1 MAERTRPL
9 FRADHVGSLIRP
21 QELRDARQAHLA
33 GTVPAAELH
42 ALEDRLISEAVAMQE
57 YVGLQAITDGE
68 FRRTSFREV
77 LFESID
83 GFSKERVETDFSFSY
98 ADGSTR
104 RATPV
109 PKVVSRLR
117 RSGSM
122 AAGDFRFLK
131 TATRATPKVMLP
143 APSLAH
149 WFVGDR
155 VFAGGPYANA
165 REYMADI
172 ARIFREEFA
181 ELASLGCT
189 YVQIDEVPIPVICD
203 TNVQATIERRG
214 KSPFALVDL
223 YVDTIND
230 AIRDRPPGMT
240 VVVHMCRG
248 NEGVAGL
255 GSGGYEPIAERV
267 FGRLKVDGYLLEY
280 DTPRTGDF
288 APLRFLPKE
297 AIAVLGLISTKVTS
311 SKLETRSSGASTK
324 PPASL
329 SSTGLDFAR
338 NAVSRPCIGTTAW
351 DATCSSANWS
361 SWSPRPARSGVE
373 THFAGSGA
381 ARLLR

>member
-1 MAERTRPL
+1 MALRSKPP

-21 QELRDARQAHLA
+21 QDLREARQARLEGKLA
-33 GTVPAAELH
+33 APELG
-42 ALEDRLISEAVAMQE
+42 AIEDRLIREAVAMQE
-57 YVGLQAITDGE
+57 RVGLQAVTDGE

-98 ADGSTR
+98 ADGTTR

-109 PKVVSRLR
+109 PRAVSRLR
-117 RSGSM
+117 RRGSM
-122 AAGDFRFLK
+122 AAEDFKFLK
-131 TATRATPKVMLP
+131 AATKATPKVMLP

-155 VFAGGPYANA
+155 VFAGSPYADA
-165 REYMADI
+165 RDYMADI
-172 ARIFREEFA
+172 ARIFREEIA

-203 TNVQATIERRG
+203 PRVQASIARRG
-214 KSPFALVDL
+214 EDAMALIDL

-255 GSGGYEPIAERV
+255 GSGGYDAIAERV

-280 DTPRTGDF
+280 DTSRAGDF
-288 APLRFLPKE
+288 APLRFLSKE
-297 AIAVLGLISTKVTS
+297 AIAVLGLISTKVVELETKDALRRRVDEAARVIDLDRLGLCPQCGFAS
-311 SKLETRSSGASTK
+311 LYRYDRMGQDLQERKLELLVAT
-324 PPASL
+324 
-329 SSTGLDFAR
+329 AR
-338 NAVSRPCIGTTAW
+338 DIWG
-351 DATCSSANWS
+351 
-361 SWSPRPARSGVE
+361 
-373 THFAGSGA
+373 
-381 ARLLR
+381 

>member
-1 MAERTRPL
+1 MAQRTKPP

-21 QELRDARQAHLA
+21 QELREARQAYLE
-33 GTVPAAELH
+33 GRLSAADLRE
-42 ALEDRLISEAVAMQE
+42 LEDRLIREVVALQE
-57 YVGLQAITDGE
+57 RVGLQAVTDGE

-77 LFESID
+77 LFESMD
-83 GFSKERVETDFSFSY
+83 GFSKERVETDFAFSY

-109 PKVVSRLR
+109 PRVVARLR

-122 AAGDFRFLK
+122 AAADFRLLK

-155 VFAGGPYANA
+155 VFAGSPYTDA

-172 ARIFREEFA
+172 ARIYREEIA

-189 YVQIDEVPIPVICD
+189 YVQIDEVPIPVMCD
-203 TNVQATIERRG
+203 PGVRAAVAKRG
-214 KSPFALVDL
+214 EDPIALIDL
-223 YVDTIND
+223 YVDTINE
-230 AIRDRPPGMT
+230 AIRERPPGMA

-255 GSGGYEPIAERV
+255 GSGGYEAIAERV

-280 DTPRTGDF
+280 DTPRAGDF
-288 APLRFLPKE
+288 TPLRFLPE
-297 AIAVLGLISTKVTS
+297 NAIAVLGLVSTKVVEVETRDTLKRRVDEAARVVDLDRLGLCPQCGFATLYRYDRMGLDLQER
-311 SKLETRSSGASTK
+311 KLE
-324 PPASL
+324 L
-329 SSTGLDFAR
+329 
-338 NAVSRPCIGTTAW
+338 VVTTARDIW
-351 DATCSSANWS
+351 
-361 SWSPRPARSGVE
+361 G
-373 THFAGSGA
+373 
-381 ARLLR
+381 

>member
-1 MAERTRPL
+1 MTQRTRPP

-21 QELRDARQAHLA
+21 QELREARQAHLV
-33 GTVPAAELH
+33 GKLPAPDLRVI
-42 ALEDRLISEAVAMQE
+42 EDRLIREVVAMQE
-57 YVGLQAITDGE
+57 RFGLQAVTDGE

-83 GFSKERVETDFSFSY
+83 GFGEERVETDFSFSY

-122 AAGDFRFLK
+122 AAADFRFLK
-131 TATRATPKVMLP
+131 TATKATPKVMLP

-155 VFAGGPYANA
+155 VFAGSPYADA
-165 REYMADI
+165 REYMTDI
-172 ARIFREEFA
+172 ARIYREEIA

-189 YVQIDEVPIPVICD
+189 YVQIDEVPIPVTCD
-203 TNVQATIERRG
+203 PAVQATIAKRG
-214 KSPFALVDL
+214 EAPLALVDL

-255 GSGGYEPIAERV
+255 GSGGYDTIAERV
-267 FGRLKVDGYLLEY
+267 LGRLKVDGYLLEY
-280 DTPRTGDF
+280 DTPRAGAF
-288 APLRFLPKE
+288 APLRFLPKDT
-297 AIAVLGLISTKVTS
+297 IAVLGLISTKVTELES
-311 SKLETRSSGASTK
+311 KDGLKRRIDEAARVVDLDRLGLCPQCGFASLYRYDRMGLDVQQHKLELLVDT
-324 PPASL
+324 
-329 SSTGLDFAR
+329 AR
-338 NAVSRPCIGTTAW
+338 DIWG
-351 DATCSSANWS
+351 
-361 SWSPRPARSGVE
+361 
-373 THFAGSGA
+373 
-381 ARLLR
+381 

>member
-1 MAERTRPL
+1 MAQRTRAP

-21 QELRDARQAHLA
+21 RELREARQAHLE
-33 GTVPAAELH
+33 GKLPVAELR
-42 ALEDRLISEAVAMQE
+42 AIEDRLIREVIAMQE
-57 YVGLQAITDGE
+57 RVGLQAVTDGE

-77 LFESID
+77 LFENMD

-109 PKVVSRLR
+109 PRVVSRLR

-122 AAGDFRFLK
+122 AAGDFKFLK
-131 TATRATPKVMLP
+131 TVTKATPKVMLP

-155 VFAGGPYANA
+155 VFAGGPYADA
-165 REYMADI
+165 REYMADVAQI
-172 ARIFREEFA
+172 YREEIA

-203 TNVQATIERRG
+203 PAVQATIAKRDEA
-214 KSPFALVDL
+214 PLALVDL

-230 AIRDRPPGMT
+230 AIGDRPLGMT

-248 NEGVAGL
+248 NEGVGGL

-280 DTPRTGDF
+280 DTPRAGDF
-288 APLRFLPKE
+288 APLRFLPNDT
-297 AIAVLGLISTKVTS
+297 IAVLGLMSTKVTELES
-311 SKLETRSSGASTK
+311 KDALKRRIDEAAHVIDLDRLGLCPQCGFASLYRYDRMGLDVQQRKLELLVDT
-324 PPASL
+324 
-329 SSTGLDFAR
+329 AR
-338 NAVSRPCIGTTAW
+338 EIWG
-351 DATCSSANWS
+351 
-361 SWSPRPARSGVE
+361 
-373 THFAGSGA
+373 
-381 ARLLR
+381 

>member
-1 MAERTRPL
+1 MAQRTRPP

-21 QELRDARQAHLA
+21 QELREARQAHLD
-33 GTVPAAELH
+33 GKLPAAELRVI
-42 ALEDRLISEAVAMQE
+42 EDRLVREVVALQE
-57 YVGLQAITDGE
+57 RVGLQAVTDGE

-122 AAGDFRFLK
+122 AAADFKFLK
-131 TATRATPKVMLP
+131 TATKATPKVMLP

-155 VFAGGPYANA
+155 VFAGSPYADA

-172 ARIFREEFA
+172 ARIYREEIA

-203 TNVQATIERRG
+203 PDVQATIARRG
-214 KSPFALVDL
+214 EDAMALVDL

-255 GSGGYEPIAERV
+255 GSGGYDAIAERV

-280 DTPRTGDF
+280 DTPRAGDF
-288 APLRFLPKE
+288 APLRFLPKD
-297 AIAVLGLISTKVTS
+297 AIAVLGLISTKVTELETKDALKRRVDEAARVIDLDRLGLCPQCGFATLYRYDRMGLDLQER
-311 SKLETRSSGASTK
+311 KLELLVAT
-324 PPASL
+324 
-329 SSTGLDFAR
+329 AR
-338 NAVSRPCIGTTAW
+338 DIWG
-351 DATCSSANWS
+351 
-361 SWSPRPARSGVE
+361 
-373 THFAGSGA
+373 
-381 ARLLR
+381 

>member
-1 MAERTRPL
+1 MAQRMKPP

-21 QELRDARQAHLA
+21 QELREARQAHLE
-33 GTVPAAELH
+33 GRLPAAELH
-42 ALEDRLISEAVAMQE
+42 ALEDRLIREAVAMQE
-57 YVGLQAITDGE
+57 RVGLKVVTDGE

-77 LFESID
+77 LFESMD
-83 GFSKERVETDFSFSY
+83 GFSKERVETDFAFSY

-109 PKVVSRLR
+109 PKVVSRLA

-131 TATRATPKVMLP
+131 TATNATPKVMLP

-155 VFAGGPYANA
+155 VFAGSPYADA

-172 ARIFREEFA
+172 ARIFREEIA
-181 ELASLGCT
+181 ELAALGCT
-189 YVQIDEVPIPVICD
+189 YVQIDEVPLPVMCD
-203 TNVQATIERRG
+203 AGVQATIAARG
-214 KSPFALVDL
+214 EDATALADL

-255 GSGGYEPIAERV
+255 GSGGYDAVAERV
-267 FGRLKVDGYLLEY
+267 LGRLQVDGYLLEY
-280 DTPRTGDF
+280 DTPRAGDF
-288 APLRFLPKE
+288 APLRFLPKD
-297 AIAVLGLISTKVTS
+297 AIAVLGLVSTKALELESRDALRRRVDEAARVVDLDRLGLCPQCGFAS
-311 SKLETRSSGASTK
+311 LYRYDRMGLELQERKLELLVAT
-324 PPASL
+324 
-329 SSTGLDFAR
+329 AR
-338 NAVSRPCIGTTAW
+338 DIWG
-351 DATCSSANWS
+351 
-361 SWSPRPARSGVE
+361 
-373 THFAGSGA
+373 
-381 ARLLR
+381 

>member
-1 MAERTRPL
+1 MAERTRPP

-214 KSPFALVDL
+214 ESPFALVDL

-280 DTPRTGDF
+280 DTSRTGDF

-297 AIAVLGLISTKVTS
+297 AIAVLGLISTKVTE
-311 SKLETRSSGASTK
+311 LETRDALKRRIDEAARVIELDRLGLC
-324 PPASL
+324 PQCGFASL
-329 SSTGLDFAR
+329 YRYDRMGRDVQKRKLELLVATAR
-338 NAVSRPCIGTTAW
+338 EVWG
-351 DATCSSANWS
+351 
-361 SWSPRPARSGVE
+361 
-373 THFAGSGA
+373 
-381 ARLLR
+381 

>member
-1 MAERTRPL
+1 MVERTRPP

-21 QELRDARQAHLA
+21 KELREARQAHLE
-33 GTVPAAELH
+33 GRLAATDLH
-42 ALEDRLISEAVAMQE
+42 AIEDRLIREAVVMQE
-57 YVGLQAITDGE
+57 RIGLQAITDGE

-77 LFESID
+77 LFESIE

-131 TATRATPKVMLP
+131 TETRATPKVMLP

-155 VFAGGPYANA
+155 VFSGSPYVNA
-165 REYMADI
+165 HEYMADI
-172 ARIFREEFA
+172 ACIFREEIA

-189 YVQIDEVPIPVICD
+189 YVQIDEVPIPVMCD
-203 TNVQATIERRG
+203 PDVQATIAKRG
-214 KSPFALVDL
+214 EAPLALVDL

-240 VVVHMCRG
+240 IVVHMCRG

-255 GSGGYEPIAERV
+255 GSGGYDAIAERV
-267 FGRLKVDGYLLEY
+267 FGRLEVDGYLLEY
-280 DTPRTGDF
+280 DTPRAGDF
-288 APLRFLPKE
+288 APLRFLPKD
-297 AIAVLGLISTKVTS
+297 AIAILGLISTKVTELETMDTLKRRVGEATRVIELDRLGLCPQCGFAS
-311 SKLETRSSGASTK
+311 LYRYDRMGLDVQQRKLELLVAT
-324 PPASL
+324 
-329 SSTGLDFAR
+329 AR
-338 NAVSRPCIGTTAW
+338 DIWG
-351 DATCSSANWS
+351 
-361 SWSPRPARSGVE
+361 
-373 THFAGSGA
+373 
-381 ARLLR
+381 

>member
-1 MAERTRPL
+1 MVERARPP

-21 QELRDARQAHLA
+21 KELRNARQAHLE
-33 GTVPAAELH
+33 GKLPAAALR
-42 ALEDRLISEAVAMQE
+42 ALEDRLIREAVAMQE
-57 YVGLQAITDGE
+57 RVGLQAITDGE
-68 FRRTSFREV
+68 FRRSSFREV

-83 GFSKERVETDFSFSY
+83 GFGKERVETDFSFSY

-109 PKVVSRLR
+109 PKVVSRLKR
-117 RSGSM
+117 TGSM
-122 AAGDFRFLK
+122 AAADLRFLK
-131 TATRATPKVMLP
+131 TATRATAKVMLP

-155 VFAGGPYANA
+155 VFAGSAYASA

-172 ARIFREEFA
+172 ARVYREEIA

-189 YVQIDEVPIPVICD
+189 YVQIDEVPIPVMCD
-203 TNVQATIERRG
+203 PAVRATITKRG
-214 KSPFALVDL
+214 EAPFALVDL

-255 GSGGYEPIAERV
+255 GSGSYDAIAERV

-280 DTPRTGDF
+280 DTPRAGDF
-288 APLRFLPKE
+288 APLRFLPE
-297 AIAVLGLISTKVTS
+297 QTIAVLGLISTKVTELE
-311 SKLETRSSGASTK
+311 SKDALKRRIDQAASVIDLNRLGLC
-324 PPASL
+324 PQCGFASL
-329 SSTGLDFAR
+329 YRYDRMGLDVQERKLDLLVATAR
-338 NAVSRPCIGTTAW
+338 DIWG
-351 DATCSSANWS
+351 
-361 SWSPRPARSGVE
+361 
-373 THFAGSGA
+373 
-381 ARLLR
+381 

>member
-1 MAERTRPL
+1 MAQRSKPP

-21 QELRDARQAHLA
+21 QELREARQAYLE
-33 GTVPAAELH
+33 GRVAAPELS
-42 ALEDRLISEAVAMQE
+42 AIEDRLIREAVAMQE
-57 YVGLQAITDGE
+57 RVGLQVTTDGE

-98 ADGSTR
+98 ADGTTR

-109 PKVVSRLR
+109 PRVVSRLR
-117 RSGSM
+117 RRGSM
-122 AAGDFRFLK
+122 AAGDFKFLK
-131 TATRATPKVMLP
+131 AATKATSKVMLP

-149 WFVGDR
+149 WFVGDK
-155 VFAGGPYANA
+155 VFAGSPYADA
-165 REYMADI
+165 HEYMADI
-172 ARIFREEFA
+172 ARIFREEIA

-203 TNVQATIERRG
+203 PGVQATIARRG
-214 KSPFALVDL
+214 EDAMALIDL

-255 GSGGYEPIAERV
+255 GSGGYDAVAERV

-280 DTPRTGDF
+280 DTPRAGDF
-288 APLRFLPKE
+288 APLRFLPKD
-297 AIAVLGLISTKVTS
+297 AIAVLGLISTKIVELETKDALKRRVDEAARVIDLGRLGLCPQCGFAS
-311 SKLETRSSGASTK
+311 LYRYDRMGLDLQERKLELLVAT
-324 PPASL
+324 
-329 SSTGLDFAR
+329 AR
-338 NAVSRPCIGTTAW
+338 DIWG
-351 DATCSSANWS
+351 
-361 SWSPRPARSGVE
+361 
-373 THFAGSGA
+373 
-381 ARLLR
+381 

>member
-1 MAERTRPL
+1 MAQRTRPP

-21 QELRDARQAHLA
+21 QELRDARQAHLE
-33 GTVPAAELH
+33 GKLPAAELGMI
-42 ALEDRLISEAVAMQE
+42 EDRLIREVVAMQE
-57 YVGLQAITDGE
+57 RVGLQAVTDGE

-109 PKVVSRLR
+109 PKVTVRLQR
-117 RSGSM
+117 RGSM

-131 TATRATPKVMLP
+131 TATTATPKVMLP

-155 VFAGGPYANA
+155 VFAGSPYGSA

-172 ARIFREEFA
+172 ARIYREEIA

-189 YVQIDEVPIPVICD
+189 YVQIDEVPIAVICD
-203 TNVQATIERRG
+203 PGVQSVIAKRG
-214 KSPFALVDL
+214 EAPLALVDL

-255 GSGGYEPIAERV
+255 GSGGYDAIAERV

-280 DTPRTGDF
+280 DTPRAGDF
-288 APLRFLPKE
+288 APLRFLPQHT
-297 AIAVLGLISTKVTS
+297 IAVLGLISTKVTELES
-311 SKLETRSSGASTK
+311 KDALKRRIDEAADVIDLDRLGLCPQCGFATLYRYDRMGLDLQHRKLELLVAT
-324 PPASL
+324 
-329 SSTGLDFAR
+329 AR
-338 NAVSRPCIGTTAW
+338 EVWG
-351 DATCSSANWS
+351 
-361 SWSPRPARSGVE
+361 
-373 THFAGSGA
+373 
-381 ARLLR
+381 

>member
-1 MAERTRPL
+1 MAQRTTPP

-21 QELRDARQAHLA
+21 RELRDARQAHLE
-33 GTVPAAELH
+33 GRLPAAELG
-42 ALEDRLISEAVAMQE
+42 AIEDRLIREVVAMQE
-57 YVGLQAITDGE
+57 RVGLQAVTDGE

-77 LFESID
+77 LFESMD
-83 GFSKERVETDFSFSY
+83 GFSRERVETDFSFSY
-98 ADGSTR
+98 ADGSSR

-109 PKVVSRLR
+109 PKVVSRLQ

-122 AAGDFRFLK
+122 AAADFKFLK

-155 VFAGGPYANA
+155 VFAGSPYADA
-165 REYMADI
+165 REYMTDI
-172 ARIFREEFA
+172 ARIYREEIA

-203 TNVQATIERRG
+203 ADVQATIAGRG
-214 KSPFALVDL
+214 EDAMILIDL

-230 AIRDRPPGMT
+230 AIRERPAGMT

-280 DTPRTGDF
+280 DTPRAGDF

-297 AIAVLGLISTKVTS
+297 SIAVLGLVSTKVTELES
-311 SKLETRSSGASTK
+311 REALKRRVDEAARVIDLDRLGLCPQCGFASLYRYDRMGLDAQERKLE
-324 PPASL
+324 
-329 SSTGLDFAR
+329 
-338 NAVSRPCIGTTAW
+338 
-351 DATCSSANWS
+351 
-361 SWSPRPARSGVE
+361 
-373 THFAGSGA
+373 
-381 ARLLR
+381 LLVDTVRDIWG